1 MAGGLGFDFG
11 FFVLVEVGMGLYV
24 FVGMGVGVNVLVD
37 DEVGVIVEVGDG
49 VTVRVEV
56 STGVRDGLGVADSS
70 SAVEVDANNSTGN
83 DGAGLSREPPRFE
96 LK

>member
-11 FFVLVEVGMGLYV
+11 FFVLVGVGMGLYV
-24 FVGMGVGVNVLVD
+24 FVGKGVCVNVLVGD
-37 DEVGVIVEVGDG
+37 AVGVIVEVGDG
-49 VTVRVEV
+49 VTVRVDV

-70 SAVEVDANNSTGN
+70 TAVDVDANNITGN
-83 DGAGLSREPPRFE
+83 DGAGVSREPPRIE

>member
-1 MAGGLGFDFG
+1 MAGGLGLAFG

-70 SAVEVDANNSTGN
+70 PAVEVDANNSTGN
-83 DGAGLSREPPRFE
+83 DGAGVSREPPRIE